1 MKAFKPGTPVFGLIT
16 GAAFAIL
23 GALVLWIGFGRTLI
37 LAALFA
43 IGYFVGAVDNKNKLV
58 RETVDRVVPGHK
70 EQKPID
76 FRAEVEKEQET
87 RFSQEPIQE
96 PITNVEENEE

>member
-23 GALVLWIGFGRTLI
+23 GAMVIWIGIGKTLI

-43 IGYFVGAVDNKNKLV
+43 IGYFVGAVGNKGEMV
-58 RETVDRVVPGHK
+58 REAVDRVVPGHN

-87 RFSQEPIQE
+87 RFSQESEQGQVAE
-96 PITNVEENEE
+96 AEENEE